1 MLKLIKI
8 FLILLLF
15 ALFPKIANSLT
26 SSAYLV
32 ANAAIASFDYDTATK
47 YFINYDYE
55 DSSIAGLRKKIISYI
70 NSNKIQEANLI
81 AKQLILLDN
90 NNEDAWLVL
99 LTFALLNND
108 FSAIRK
114 FEKLSDKKKYTI
126 IDYVFY
132 KNGPL
137 EKNNGDI
144 AERLFNL
151 VQEKDSS
158 ILYYPKNT
166 EIDYPKNIDY
176 YLFYLNLALN
186 FKPQF
191 NEVFFI
197 QAQIFQELQYYI
209 KAEKIYNKIQ
219 PQHSLYIEAQKFIV
233 LNKKINNK
241 FYEAEKLL
249 IKLVELFPDNKS
261 LIVLLAD
268 LYRTNK
274 QFGKAIELYTSLIK
288 NKLMNDDQ
296 LWRFYYLRGI
306 CYERS
311 NQWKKAEND
320 FLHALKIEPEH
331 PQVLNYLAYGWIEKN
346 FHLDKSIKML
356 EIAVNKNPKS
366 HYILDSLAWA
376 HYKKNN
382 LSTAVE
388 IMEEVIEIAP
398 GEAISLDH
406 LGDIYFSLGR
416 KREAQFMWIQALDL
430 AESEDNISESIQT
443 KLDRHN
449 AG

>member
-1 MLKLIKI
+1 
-8 FLILLLF
+8 
-15 ALFPKIANSLT
+15 
-26 SSAYLV
+26 
-32 ANAAIASFDYDTATK
+32 TATK

-197 QAQIFQELQYYI
+197 QAQVFQELQYYI
-209 KAEKIYNKIQ
+209 KAEEIYNKIQ

-233 LNKKINNK
+233 VNKKINNK

-288 NKLMNDDQ
+288 NKLM
-296 LWRFYYLRGI
+296 
-306 CYERS
+306 
-311 NQWKKAEND
+311 
-320 FLHALKIEPEH
+320 
-331 PQVLNYLAYGWIEKN
+331 
-346 FHLDKSIKML
+346 
-356 EIAVNKNPKS
+356 
-366 HYILDSLAWA
+366 
-376 HYKKNN
+376 
-382 LSTAVE
+382 
-388 IMEEVIEIAP
+388 
-398 GEAISLDH
+398 
-406 LGDIYFSLGR
+406 
-416 KREAQFMWIQALDL
+416 
-430 AESEDNISESIQT
+430 
-443 KLDRHN
+443 
-449 AG
+449 